1 MDFPQ
6 AWSQTVGPNS
16 PPIFFCKLLSAKAS
30 LSSGFHPQT
39 NGQTERANQQMETVL
54 CCLTSQDPASWSL
67 QLPWVEYSIY
77 SVSCFWSRGM
87 KLGSPQHGHSFS
99 AVDVRGSAPRL
110 PCSTLRATPNDRL
123 TVTAQRLPA
132 KSKDNKSGSPP
143 RTYLSKWTLLR

>member
-39 NGQTERANQQMETVL
+39 NGQTERANQLMETVL
-54 CCLTSQDPASWSL
+54 CCLTSQDPASLSL

-77 SVSCFWSRGM
+77 SVFCFWSRGM

-99 AVDVRGSAPRL
+99 AVNVRGSAPGL

-123 TVTAQRLPA
+123 TVTAQRLSA